1 MSRTLRADAAS
12 REEAQDGHYGSN
24 EQMDEGSPGSDGAW
38 RMSLPPPPTAAELA
52 NMGVLPVT

>member
-1 MSRTLRADAAS
+1 MRAALLP
-12 REEAQDGHYGSN
+12 REETQDGHYGSN

-52 NMGVLPVT
+52 NMGVLPVA